1 MGKVWMQSKRKKYM
15 RIKGEINIIQ
25 KQFCWTYLKDKDTKN
40 KDAKKMEKNSCKLC
54 FI

>member
-1 MGKVWMQSKRKKYM
+1 MGIVWMQSKRKKYM
-15 RIKGEINIIQ
+15 KIKGENIIQ

-40 KDAKKMEKNSCKLC
+40 KDTKKVEKNSCKLC